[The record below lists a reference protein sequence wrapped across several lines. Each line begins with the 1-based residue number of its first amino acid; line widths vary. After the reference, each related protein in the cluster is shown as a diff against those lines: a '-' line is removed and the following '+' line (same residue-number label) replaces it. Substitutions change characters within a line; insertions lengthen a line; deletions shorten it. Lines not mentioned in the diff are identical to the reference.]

1 MFMEVRRC
9 EQNISNND
17 NNNNNNNIIINN
29 NNAIVIKII
38 ILNNDGH
45 YSKMAANNYYS
56 LVCMF
61 VSPLSLIFTSKFFC
75 FLYMFDQAKRAN

>member
-17 NNNNNNNIIINN
+17 NNNNNNIIIINN

-45 YSKMAANNYYS
+45 YSKIAANKLFFS
-56 LVCMF
+56 LHVC
-61 VSPLSLIFTSKFFC
+61 
-75 FLYMFDQAKRAN
+75 